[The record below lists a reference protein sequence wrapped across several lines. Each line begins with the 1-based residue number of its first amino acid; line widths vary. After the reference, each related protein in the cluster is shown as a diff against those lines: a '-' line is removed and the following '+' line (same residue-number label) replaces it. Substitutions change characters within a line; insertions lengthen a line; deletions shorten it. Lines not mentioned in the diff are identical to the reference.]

1 MKFDKFSSLK
11 TQEIADE
18 LYEFNRRLRDS
29 GSEYVLIGT
38 GRWGSSDP
46 NLGVPVKWGHI
57 SEARVIVESAL
68 PDFNIEASQGTHF
81 FQNVTSLGVGYLSLN
96 PSRGDGTLDI
106 TVLDA
111 MPALYDGE
119 YLRCVEF
126 DRPLYIYVDG
136 QSKKGIVKPAQ
147 E

>member
-1 MKFDKFSSLK
+1 M
-11 TQEIADE
+11 
-18 LYEFNRRLRDS
+18 
-29 GSEYVLIGT
+29 
-38 GRWGSSDP
+38 
-46 NLGVPVKWGHI
+46 
-57 SEARVIVESAL
+57 
-68 PDFNIEASQGTHF
+68 
-81 FQNVTSLGVGYLSLN
+81 GYLSLN